1 MKLASKIFLGSAL
14 VMVVL
19 VGVGIL
25 SLRAVGHLAAVNR
38 DIPMRALPTL
48 GRAGAAHD
56 AVLALVRLETRF
68 LVLGDARYAAL
79 WDERAARVREDLAA
93 LRPLVRTAR
102 EQAVLEVAAGAF
114 ARYEAAVRE
123 ERRLLKQRQRAEA
136 IRLAETEARTLADQ
150 VGQSLEDLMAA
161 THRGAEEVAGTLNP
175 KQARLVAIIGEST
188 ERLLRLVNQILD
200 LSRLRAGRLPLAR
213 RTLDLVQVAERGVN
227 ELRPQAAEGH
237 VAVAV
242 ERIGQNFEA
251 AVDEDKLVQV
261 VVNLVANAIR
271 FTPAGGRVA
280 VRVVDA
286 GPEVEL
292 HVEDTGVGIP
302 AAALPR
308 IFDMYQQAHSQSGV
322 TGLGLAI
329 VRGVVEAHNGR
340 VTVESQEGKGSRFT
354 VLLPRRRADA

>member
-1 MKLASKIFLGSAL
+1 
-14 VMVVL
+14 VL
-19 VGVGIL
+19 FR
-25 SLRAVGHLAAVNR
+25 S
-38 DIPMRALPTL
+38 
-48 GRAGAAHD
+48 
-56 AVLALVRLETRF
+56 
-68 LVLGDARYAAL
+68 
-79 WDERAARVREDLAA
+79 
-93 LRPLVRTAR
+93 
-102 EQAVLEVAAGAF
+102 VAAGSFREPIPERGADEIAALAHSF
-114 ARYEAAVRE
+114 NAMAANLRQLDQLKESFLATVSHELRSPLTSMREAAH
-123 ERRLLKQRQRAEA
+123 LL
-136 IRLAETEARTLADQ
+136 
-150 VGQSLEDLMAA
+150 
-161 THRGAEEVAGTLNP
+161 HEEVAGTLNP
-175 KQARLVAIIGEST
+175 KQTRLVAIIGAST

-213 RTLDLVQVAERGVN
+213 RTLDLTQVAERGVN

-237 VAVAV
+237 VSVSV
-242 ERIGQNFEA
+242 ERVGQNFEA

-308 IFDMYQQAHSQSGV
+308 IFDMYQQAHSQSGG